1 MILAGLSHRCLRG
14 QHVSSQPIPLHGVA
28 IHLLFLVLERKAAAV
43 GQSRCLALVIGVDV
57 VVEAVYVK
65 EVVCLSLNEIAFVS
79 FGDVSLIQSLNLV
92 LFVHVNIAERA
103 IVKLPIARVVPQRWL
118 SEGIMHSGVERP
130 SVAHAGVQLL
140 LGLFAMS
147 VRHLFQCVVLD
158 LISLFIKSK
167 ELDQVKNVPNR
178 GL

>member
-1 MILAGLSHRCLRG
+1 M
-14 QHVSSQPIPLHGVA
+14 
-28 IHLLFLVLERKAAAV
+28 
-43 GQSRCLALVIGVDV
+43 
-57 VVEAVYVK
+57 
-65 EVVCLSLNEIAFVS
+65 
-79 FGDVSLIQSLNLV
+79 NLV
-92 LFVHVNIAERA
+92 LFVHVNIAERV

-118 SEGIMHSGVERP
+118 SEGIMHSGVEGP